1 MIDPMANI
9 GGTQPMVPQTNQPGA
24 VDNNN
29 PEEVFDVYAQQH
41 NLQQMESIRSFM
53 GIVSGCC
60 AGILGLTNFYGIVFF
75 VIMHLVVSAS
85 LRVRMLGRGS
95 TRSSGG
101 GGSSGSSGG
110 GGDLEKFFKGLG
122 TVGFWFDGLQN
133 CFMSFMLFWTLFYG
147 LVYLF

>member
-9 GGTQPMVPQTNQPGA
+9 GGTQSLPQTNPPGM
-24 VDNNN
+24 DSSSNT
-29 PEEVFDVYAQQH
+29 EEVFDVHAQQH

-60 AGILGLTNFYGIVFF
+60 AGILGLTNLYGIVFF
-75 VIMHLVVSAS
+75 IVMHLVVSAS
-85 LRVRMLGRGS
+85 LRVRMLGGL
-95 TRSSGG
+95 
-101 GGSSGSSGG
+101 G
-110 GGDLEKFFKGLG
+110 GGDLETYFKGMG
-122 TVGFWFDGLQN
+122 TVGFWLDGLQN

>member
-9 GGTQPMVPQTNQPGA
+9 GGTQPISQPNQPDA
-24 VDNNN
+24 NNVHA
-29 PEEVFDVYAQQH
+29 EEVFDVNAQQH

-60 AGILGLTNFYGIVFF
+60 AGILGLTNLYGIVFF
-75 VIMHLVVSAS
+75 VWMHLVVSAS
-85 LRVRMLGRGS
+85 LRVQMYRGS
-95 TRSSGG
+95 GSSGG
-101 GGSSGSSGG
+101 GAGSGG
-110 GGDLEKFFKGLG
+110 GGDLEKYFKGLG
-122 TVGFWFDGLQN
+122 TVGFWLDGLQN